1 MDIRATQQEDWTLL
15 KQIRLAALQDTPTAF
30 GVSYQTA
37 VADSDAQWQARAAG
51 ERTQFWLALDVGR
64 PVGLVGAGFRDP
76 TRYELIAMWVEPA
89 ARGKGVADELVAA
102 VKARAM
108 ELGLEVLFLEVAPEN
123 TRAVQFYQ
131 RHGFVF
137 LDEWEPIDSHPHILV
152 QSMRWGCE

>member
-1 MDIRATQQEDWTLL
+1 MEIRVTQKQDWLLL

-37 VADSDAQWQARAAG
+37 AADSDAQWQVRAAG
-51 ERTQFWLALDVGR
+51 ERTWFWLAFDDDR

-76 TRYELIAMWVEPA
+76 ARYELIAMWVEPA
-89 ARGKGVADELVAA
+89 ARGAGVADALVAA
-102 VKARAM
+102 VKARAV
-108 ELGLEVLFLEVAPEN
+108 ELGLEALYLEVAPEN

-137 LDEWEPIDSHPHILV
+137 MDEWEPIDSHPHILA
-152 QSMRWGCE
+152 QNMRWSCG